1 MKCRDCSNT
10 LSKRTK
16 GKLCRKCFYNRN
28 KNTINEDVNDME
40 LKDDDI
46 NISNQLNPDAIN
58 DVDSDPM
65 RDRSFM
71 DIIKEFM
78 LKEKVRES
86 EISETLKSQIDFL
99 KAEIHE
105 KNNIIKCLLSKIYPS
120 NSTENIIPQNT
131 SNTIRS
137 TVNCS
142 VRTSNRYDVLD
153 DDSDSDAMLD
163 NNNIQIGIFKDDKV
177 NHKKHTIQN
186 TSTHPKR
193 IPGNSTYSHMTSE
206 GKICAIKSDSMCNRI
221 DMKEFNKYIKKGSAF
236 RKTFPGAT
244 PKELHYYIAKPLEDE
259 KPDSCVISVGQNRIG
274 KDKPAVIV
282 MDMIEC
288 ANRCKDYGVNQ
299 VLVSSLTC
307 RPGHDRDINEVNALL
322 KSKQLT
328 HDFTLIFNENIHA
341 SHIWRDDIH
350 PIIL

>member
-1 MKCRDCSNT
+1 MIVQTLYQREQIPSSEGSNT
-10 LSKRTK
+10 SEESITSR
-16 GKLCRKCFYNRN
+16 
-28 KNTINEDVNDME
+28 D
-40 LKDDDI
+40 
-46 NISNQLNPDAIN
+46 SNNFDTNSA
-58 DVDSDPM
+58 
-65 RDRSFM
+65 
-71 DIIKEFM
+71 
-78 LKEKVRES
+78 
-86 EISETLKSQIDFL
+86 T
-99 KAEIHE
+99 
-105 KNNIIKCLLSKIYPS
+105 PS

-206 GKICAIKSDSMCNRI
+206 GKKCAILSDSMCNRI

-282 MDMIEC
+282 TDMIEC

-322 KSKQLT
+322 KSKQFT

-341 SHIWRDDIH
+341 SYIWRDDIH
-350 PIIL
+350 LNNLGRDIIANNIINAVNRAHGP